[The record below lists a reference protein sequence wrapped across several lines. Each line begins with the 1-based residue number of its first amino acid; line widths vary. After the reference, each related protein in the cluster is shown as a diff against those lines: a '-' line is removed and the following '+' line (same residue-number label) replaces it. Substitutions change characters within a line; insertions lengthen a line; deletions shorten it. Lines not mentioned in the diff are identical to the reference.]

1 MSSDSPFNLFN
12 QPQKRPK
19 PPLVPKSGDKF
30 PSPSSAKVLSSS
42 KPIES
47 LLDPEIEDIL
57 MEIQKKQKEIVLE
70 AEKIQ
75 AFASEVAKQDVS
87 VYFNNPKNFSP
98 EEWQMIVQ
106 NRNELEGKAWAIIGR
121 DPRKRVEQRKLEKQD
136 HARKGKTLGSRRN
149 WMPM

>member
-12 QPQKRPK
+12 QPQKRPQR
-19 PPLVPKSGDKF
+19 PLVAKPGVKL
-30 PSPSSAKVLSSS
+30 PPSSSTQAFSNS

-47 LLDPEIEDIL
+47 LLDPEIENIL
-57 MEIQKKQKEIVLE
+57 MEIQTKQKEIVSE

-75 AFASEVAKQDVS
+75 AFASEIAKQDVS

-98 EEWQMIVQ
+98 EEWQTIVQ
-106 NRNELEGKAWAIIGR
+106 NRAELEGKAWAIIGK
-121 DPRKRVEQRKLEKQD
+121 DPRKRVEQRKLDKQD